1 MGRTVGFLATFLAAW
16 FVLDRL
22 AVSPPMP
29 VPALIALGV
38 AAAIVV
44 AGQVLVFRTPTT
56 ELARVIGLG
65 RPVARAIGVATL
77 VGVLVI
83 AAYLVGAQAL
93 GIQLHLLADWPLVLV
108 GALIFHGLAEE
119 LVWRGFVFGRLR
131 DTRTFGRAVVLSMP
145 LIALTHVPIFVAN
158 GPVIGTVALIS
169 AAITCLPLAY
179 LYERGGRTIWA
190 PAIVHGM
197 VGTWQLF
204 ERTYPM
210 GFSMVVMLVTIGVPL
225 LAFAF
230 RDRFFGG
237 AVDPKPASAPT
248 MATQAA

>member
-1 MGRTVGFLATFLAAW
+1 MGRTIGFLATFLAAW
-16 FVLDRL
+16 FALDRL

-29 VPALIALGV
+29 IPALIAFGV
-38 AAAIVV
+38 AAAIVTI
-44 AGQVLVFRTPTT
+44 GQVVVYRTPAA
-56 ELARVIGLG
+56 EVARAIGLG
-65 RPVARAIGVATL
+65 RPVAKAVGVAVL
-77 VGVLVI
+77 VGGLVI
-83 AAYLVGAQAL
+83 AGYLLGARAL
-93 GIQLHLLADWPLVLV
+93 GVELQLRAEWPLVFI
-108 GALIFHGLAEE
+108 GALLFHGLAEE

-131 DTRTFGRAVVLSMP
+131 DTRTFRRAVVLSIP
-145 LIALTHVPIFVAN
+145 LIALTHVPIFIAN
-158 GPVIGTVALIS
+158 GPIVGSVALLT

-197 VGTWQLF
+197 VGAWQLF

-210 GFSMVVMLVTIGVPL
+210 SFSMVVMVVTIGVPL

-237 AVDPKPASAPT
+237 AIEPTPSQRLAAQPA
-248 MATQAA
+248 